1 MVLSFGVNSA
11 LLFHTESDF
20 SSGKTYRQ
28 KKNGQ
33 VLSVKYWPRHSD
45 RPCKNRSYKPIFDIS
60 LKARF
65 YIKRLNF
72 EIQVEKPEREKL
84 RHRIRGA
91 RGPSEMAHLALV
103 WLLEVA

>member
-1 MVLSFGVNSA
+1 MVLNFGLNSA